1 MTKNC
6 HVIIPKFVLK
16 SFSYN
21 TNDGKKVCCYYFK
34 DNEIIEEKISKA
46 GTIEHY
52 YSDKTESYLQK
63 KFENVVGDLK
73 KNLFSDSIKAKKY
86 TDDFIKDIVRK
97 FIWISIMR
105 NPTFHENMIDRFKFN
120 YERNITVD
128 EIIQNDE
135 LYNPLKN
142 KKVIIYHNKTDKG
155 LISSYSFVNY
165 LGDYFSEENLVVVL
179 SPNLAFAVSMK
190 EEDNDIYY
198 HPIYSLD
205 ELDDINKNIFNNEQ
219 SSLNNFIVGHLDD
232 LTRVVELQQK
242 RKKYING
249 IEAPFN

>member
-6 HVIIPKFVLK
+6 HVIIPKFILK

-21 TNDGKKVCCYYFK
+21 TNEGKKVCCYYFK

-52 YSDKTESYLQK
+52 YSDKTESYLQR

-73 KNLFSDSIKAKKY
+73 KNLFSNSIKAKKY
-86 TDDFIKDIVRK
+86 TNDFIKDIIRK
-97 FIWISIMR
+97 FIWISIIR
-105 NPTFHENMIDRFKFN
+105 NPIFHENMIKRFNIKH
-120 YERNITVD
+120 EMNITVD
-128 EIIQNDE
+128 EIIQNDD
-135 LYNPLKN
+135 LYNPFKN

-165 LGDYFSEENLVVVL
+165 FGDFLSEEILIVVL
-179 SPNLAFAVSMK
+179 SSKLAFALSMK
-190 EEDNDIYY
+190 EEDIDIYY
-198 HPIYSLD
+198 HPIDSLD
-205 ELDDINKNIFNNEQ
+205 ELDDINKSIFNNEY
-219 SSLNNFIVGHLDD
+219 SSLNNFVVGHLDD
-232 LTRVVELQQK
+232 LKRVVELQKK

-249 IEAPFN
+249 IEVPFN